1 MWQQATDKPYIQGDI
16 RVGSP
21 EVLLDTMFLMNF
33 EEIVVVSK
41 ECKNC
46 PLPVYDPTKSSTE
59 AELPQPWNQQ
69 VDIVYTETLK
79 IGMAC
84 RGIKDKIC
92 LGDSNMNLCTE
103 GGDKGFPFLIATQM
117 NGN

>member
-1 MWQQATDKPYIQGDI
+1 M

-21 EVLLDTMFLMNF
+21 ENLLDTMFLLNF

-46 PLPVYDPTKSSTE
+46 PIPVYDPSKSSTE

-69 VDIVYTETLK
+69 VDIVYTENLK

-92 LGDSNMNLCTE
+92 LGD
-103 GGDKGFPFLIATQM
+103 
-117 NGN
+117 